1 MWKCV
6 TRRTPSS
13 STGETIARWRIF
25 HDSLRGCAWRT
36 KYICNL
42 RWCETGGRKRRW
54 KIAGMRRER
63 KRKEDKV
70 KKERGP
76 KEIRYLRI
84 QIKSP
89 RKDTYEKR
97 NQSLYIVFRAILRD
111 ETRELNLFNTL
122 FIPTFVLTIFR
133 SSLLLIEETFFS

>member
-13 STGETIARWRIF
+13 STGETIARWWIF
-25 HDSLRGCAWRT
+25 HDCLRGCAWRT

-54 KIAGMRRER
+54 KIASTRRER
-63 KRKEDKV
+63 KRKEDKA

-76 KEIRYLRI
+76 GEIRYLRI

-89 RKDTYEKR
+89 REDTYEKR
-97 NQSLYIVFRAILRD
+97 NQSYIVFRAILRG
-111 ETRELNLFNTL
+111 EIRELNLFSTH
-122 FIPTFVLTIFR
+122 FISAFVLITIIR
-133 SSLLLIEETFFS
+133 LSLLLMEKTFFS